1 MLNYLPRTAEWYGML
16 LLFLAASAINPA
28 FLIVPVVGFGYS
40 AYYFI
45 SCASQVH
52 LPKTLP
58 SRMRTPW
65 HIATSRLALTLLHLI
80 EPAARYWGRARSGLV
95 PWRGIRRP
103 AHDSI
108 PDPRPNGGFNGG
120 FVRSLDLTQIVPG
133 AVCKATLLR
142 HTTEELKAMG
152 CAVHWNP
159 VTERWDMRV
168 RRGALAQATSR
179 VHIGRNGPGT
189 QSVRLGIVVAPTAG
203 FWLTILC
210 LSVVL
215 ATGALGG
222 HPAIAMMIGIGIG
235 IMLVFSIREAG
246 RMALAMA
253 GAFHK
258 SLHGLLAARTEP

>member
-1 MLNYLPRTAEWYGML
+1 
-16 LLFLAASAINPA
+16 
-28 FLIVPVVGFGYS
+28 
-40 AYYFI
+40 
-45 SCASQVH
+45 
-52 LPKTLP
+52 
-58 SRMRTPW
+58 
-65 HIATSRLALTLLHLI
+65 
-80 EPAARYWGRARSGLV
+80 
-95 PWRGIRRP
+95 
-103 AHDSI
+103 
-108 PDPRPNGGFNGG
+108 
-120 FVRSLDLTQIVPG
+120 VRSLDLTQIVPG